1 MIEYILTITI
11 TIIILLFAY
20 IKIKYPFWNN
30 QPVFH
35 TYDYW
40 RQFYSIPFIIYKY
53 RPIKTKYCDFDHVKT
68 KPYLDIINKTRERI
82 VDMLQC
88 YYINTDRIL
97 HTIQIADIDAYLTG
111 HGEPAFISIYNE
123 PRYQV
128 LDLSNNT
135 SHNSIIHDVI
145 TIPIPLGCI
154 TSRPVRLFY
163 HESSLSPKYTFLP
176 IYYIDY
182 LCVHRS
188 KEKDYDKKQIYR
200 KLLQT
205 HEYNQ
210 RIENPTIVA
219 SLIKKEIDLF
229 DGVVPL
235 VEYTTYTFLLRNI
248 RFDPLPPHFEVIQ
261 INNENSDILFDFLD
275 LIENQHMPD
284 IDILVMPDI
293 GNLLAL
299 IKQRLLFVYCLRS
312 KGEIYGLYFIKDMK
326 MQYEDVEGNTLQV
339 IGSVTQLD
347 YHENQE
353 LFYMGFLHSLRQI
366 VKKSPEYKMIHLEK
380 IGHNVILLRYWMEKH
395 SSIFMNKTAYYTY
408 NFIYPRSPIS
418 NERCIFLL

>member
-1 MIEYILTITI
+1 MVEYILLISITL
-11 TIIILLFAY
+11 IILLFAY

-40 RQFYSIPFIIYKY
+40 RNFYIIPFIIYKY

-68 KPYLDIINKTRERI
+68 KAYLDTIDKTRERI
-82 VDMLQC
+82 QDLLQC

-97 HTIQIADIDAYLTG
+97 HTIQSADIDAYLTG
-111 HGEPAFISIYNE
+111 HAEPAYISLYNE

-128 LDLSNNT
+128 LDISTNT
-135 SHNSIIHDVI
+135 SHINDVI
-145 TIPIPLGCI
+145 TIPVPLGCI
-154 TSRPVRLFY
+154 TSRPLRLFY
-163 HESSLSPKYTFLP
+163 HNEKESQLYTFLP

-182 LCVHRS
+182 LCVHRE

-210 RIENPTIVA
+210 RIENPNIVA
-219 SLIKKEIDLF
+219 TLIKKEIDLF

-235 VEYTTYTFLLRNI
+235 VEYTTYTFFLRNI
-248 RFDPLPPHFEVIQ
+248 HFDPLLPHFEVIQ
-261 INNENSDILFDFLD
+261 INNENSDILFDFLH

-299 IKQRLLFVYCLRS
+299 IKQRLLIVYCLRR
-312 KGEIYGLYFIKDMK
+312 KREIYGFYFIKDMK

-339 IGSVTQLD
+339 IGSITQLD
-347 YHENQE
+347 YHERQE
-353 LFYMGFLHSLRQI
+353 VFYMGFLHSLRQI
-366 VKKSPEYKMIHLEK
+366 VKNAPEYKMLLFEN
-380 IGHNVILLRYWMEKH
+380 IGHNMILLRYWMKKH
-395 SSIFMNKTAYYTY
+395 TSIFMNKTAYYTY

-418 NERCIFLL
+418 NERCIFLM